1 MPRGTQHV
9 LTGIL
14 RRGRWGYALQ
24 MDGGGMWQLDVTG
37 SADRHLNTRVT
48 VEGRRSGYDLIDV
61 YRLYP
66 ADAPPPPPPEP
77 WGVRLRRF
85 FRGH

>member
-1 MPRGTQHV
+1 MPRGTEHV

-24 MDGGGMWQLDVTG
+24 MEGGGMWQLDVIG
-37 SADRHLNTRVT
+37 SADRYLNTRVT

-61 YRLYP
+61 RRLYP
-66 ADAPPPPPPEP
+66 ADAPPPPSPAPLL
-77 WGVRLRRF
+77 VRLRRLLLG
-85 FRGH
+85 R